1 MKAVVHTTGQS
12 YEIITVVYS
21 MFLHEN
27 IKIPMRLVYMSHNWA
42 RINSRETVSIKFY
55 DRHGLLYNFVNK
67 GYNISAVNA
76 SWLTKRPF
84 RKTILIYYELRK

>member
-1 MKAVVHTTGQS
+1 MKAVVQTTGQS

-76 SWLTKRPF
+76 SWLTTRPF
-84 RKTILIYYELRK
+84 RKTILIYFELRK